1 MMGNIR
7 NCRLIKTYL
16 TYLMLFFFV
25 FIGLTGCQTAKNTT
39 TATVDRVIDGDTVK
53 VIIGDQT
60 ETIRMLLIDTPESV
74 HPTKPVQPFGKEA
87 SNYLKEMLPSGT
99 KVELEYDVEKRDKYS
114 RLLAYIWLDDKMMNE
129 ALVEEGFARVA
140 YIYEPNTKYE
150 TRLKKVEETA
160 KNRKIGIW
168 SIPNYVTDRGFE
180 SDVQVPSQN
189 GAKSN
194 SSTCDQP
201 LIKGNITRSG
211 EKIYHTPASPQYK
224 VTKAEEMFCTE
235 EDAVKAGFRKAG

>member
-1 MMGNIR
+1 MRKLSDCI
-7 NCRLIKTYL
+7 LFKKYL
-16 TYLMLFFFV
+16 AYMLFV
-25 FIGLTGCQTAKNTT
+25 SFILVVLTGCQTAQNTT
-39 TATVDRVIDGDTVK
+39 TATVDHVIDGDTVK
-53 VIIGDQT
+53 VTIGNQT

-74 HPTKPVQPFGKEA
+74 HPTKPVQPFGREA
-87 SNYLKEMLPSGT
+87 SNYLKEMLPNGT
-99 KVELEYDVEKRDKYS
+99 KVELEYDVEKRDKYD
-114 RLLAYIWLDDKMMNE
+114 RLLAYIWLDGKMMNE
-129 ALVEEGFARVA
+129 VLVEKGFARVA

-160 KNRKIGIW
+160 KKEKIGIW
-168 SIPNYVTDRGFE
+168 SIPNYVTNRGFD

-189 GAKSN
+189 QAKSG
-194 SSTCDQP
+194 SSMCDQP

-211 EKIYHTPASPQYK
+211 EKIYHTTASPQYK

>member
-1 MMGNIR
+1 MFKKHLAYI
-7 NCRLIKTYL
+7 L
-16 TYLMLFFFV
+16 LFS
-25 FIGLTGCQTAKNTT
+25 FILVGLTGCQTAKNTT
-39 TATVDRVIDGDTVK
+39 TATVDHVIDGDTVK
-53 VIIGDQT
+53 VTIGNQE

-87 SNYLKEMLPSGT
+87 SNYLKEMLPNGT
-99 KVELEYDVEKRDKYS
+99 KVELEYDVEKRDKYG
-114 RLLAYIWLDDKMMNE
+114 RLLAYIWLDGKMMNE
-129 ALVEEGFARVA
+129 VLVEKGFARVA

-150 TRLKKVEETA
+150 TRLKKAEETA
-160 KNRKIGIW
+160 KKEEIGIW
-168 SIPNYVTDRGFE
+168 SIPDYVTDRGFD

-189 GAKSN
+189 QAKSD

>member
-1 MMGNIR
+1 MGKLSSCI
-7 NCRLIKTYL
+7 LFKKYL
-16 TYLMLFFFV
+16 AYILLFS
-25 FIGLTGCQTAKNTT
+25 FILVGLTGCQTAKNTT
-39 TATVDRVIDGDTVK
+39 TATVGHVIDGDTVK
-53 VIIGDQT
+53 VIIGNQE

-87 SNYLKEMLPSGT
+87 SNYLKEMLPNGT
-99 KVELEYDVEKRDKYS
+99 KVELEYDVEKHDKYG
-114 RLLAYIWLDDKMMNE
+114 RLLAYIWLDGKMMNE
-129 ALVEEGFARVA
+129 VLVEKGFARVA

-150 TRLKKVEETA
+150 TRLKKAEETA
-160 KNRKIGIW
+160 KKEEIGIW
-168 SIPNYVTDRGFE
+168 SIPGYVTDRGFD

-189 GAKSN
+189 QDRSG